1 MYIRRD
7 ERAGVIAESRRNV
20 HLVAPLT
27 ELSTAHGR
35 SLSYHEYS
43 TANLGSS
50 FHFRY
55 DAVMKSTLVNL
66 DDISEAAVTCPGTNE
81 IAVFLADVRVAE
93 PWLARLRA
101 DDDDL
106 IFSGGQFVEHTCLDT
121 NGHFSPFLRR
131 ALRLKA
137 ASVQLP
143 GGDIQRFAAVDD
155 DDEGLRL
162 DVSQFDSDILG
173 TPPAQ
178 AVLTFDTVA
187 ADARDCFEQLLWC
200 TVMQARVAAVH
211 VRTGETARPWWSHTF
226 LMHQAEV
233 STTRPQTHKRR
244 LSLRIFRGLEPL
256 VFSLQLRVCGTA
268 RKLSPQLPLSP
279 WRIRCPTS

>member
-143 GGDIQRFAAVDD
+143 GGASSASRQ
-155 DDEGLRL
+155 
-162 DVSQFDSDILG
+162 S
-173 TPPAQ
+173 T
-178 AVLTFDTVA
+178 
-187 ADARDCFEQLLWC
+187 
-200 TVMQARVAAVH
+200 M
-211 VRTGETARPWWSHTF
+211 
-226 LMHQAEV
+226 
-233 STTRPQTHKRR
+233 TTRVFALTSVSSTATSSGHRR
-244 LSLRIFRGLEPL
+244 HRPCSPL
-256 VFSLQLRVCGTA
+256 IRWQPMQGTA
-268 RKLSPQLPLSP
+268 LNSCCGAR
-279 WRIRCPTS
+279 